1 MGEFLL
7 FIHILAVTAWLGA
20 NVTQFVVTP
29 AMQKTGGAPAAEW
42 MRQVVR
48 LGTRVY
54 SPAAVL
60 ILVTGVWMVLRNS
73 LFEFEQVFVTV
84 GFITVIVGMAF
95 GMRVFGP
102 GGRDVAALHDA
113 GDETAAAV
121 AHKRLAVFGIVDT
134 ALVVIAIWMMVDK
147 TGL

>member
-1 MGEFLL
+1 VGEFLL

-54 SPAAVL
+54 TPAAVL
-60 ILVTGVWMVLRNS
+60 ILVTGVWMVLRDS

-84 GFITVIVGMAF
+84 GFITVIVGMAL

-102 GGRDVAALHDA
+102 GRRDVAALHDA

-121 AHKRLAVFGIVDT
+121 AHRRLAVFGIVDT
-134 ALVVIAIWMMVDK
+134 ALVVITIWMMVDK